1 MQDLLAGPLIIHSR
15 RSDKS
20 AANIVKLDP
29 AMPRFARLV
38 NFLSPWVALG
48 LAGALLAVYR
58 HPGLLGS
65 EPRPAAAPPAA
76 AAAVQ
81 VTPLAAERQAADTV
95 PPPARST
102 PAVSY
107 ADAVARAAP
116 AVVNIATRRVVIER
130 QLPERLAPLFGDVW
144 PEYRQR
150 VDRSLGSGVILDSA
164 GHIAT
169 NHHVI
174 KDAQEIEVQLADGRV
189 APAKL
194 VGSDPDTDLA
204 LLKVELPNLPAMTLG
219 HSDQLRVGD
228 VVLAIGNSLG
238 FGQTVTQGIVS
249 ATGRSALGL
258 ATFENFIQTDAA
270 INQGNSGG
278 ALVTANGELIGINTA
293 VLRGQVGIEG
303 VGFAIPVNLV
313 RGVTA
318 EIERRGRVVRGWTGI
333 GVASLPPDLVDNSG
347 KPVHGVQVRGFYQG
361 SPAPGAGL
369 RPGDIITKLD
379 GTAIADTQAFLANL
393 ARRKPGSTVKV
404 EALRP
409 GAGAVEATVAIVERP
424 RG

>member
-1 MQDLLAGPLIIHSR
+1 MR
-15 RSDKS
+15 RFLR
-20 AANIVKLDP
+20 AL
-29 AMPRFARLV
+29 

-48 LAGALLAVYR
+48 LAAALFLVYR

-65 EPRPAAAPPAA
+65 EPRPPTAAPPATA
-76 AAAVQ
+76 AAPAATSVA
-81 VTPLAAERQAADTV
+81 TAERAPAE
-95 PPPARST
+95 PPAHSG
-102 PAVSY
+102 PALSY

-130 QLPERLAPLFGDVW
+130 QLPQQLAPLFGDVW

-150 VDRSLGSGVILDSA
+150 VDRSLGSGVILDTA

-189 APAKL
+189 GPAKL

-204 LLKVELPNLPAMTLG
+204 LLKVEMPRLPVMTLG

-278 ALVTANGELIGINTA
+278 ALVTASGELVGINTA

-318 EIERRGRVVRGWTGI
+318 EIEHLGRVIRGWTGI
-333 GVASLPPDLVDNSG
+333 GVASLPADLVDNRG
-347 KPVHGVQVRGFYQG
+347 TPVHGVQVRGFYQG
-361 SPAPGAGL
+361 SPAPASGL
-369 RPGDIITKLD
+369 RPGDIIVRLD
-379 GTAIADTQAFLANL
+379 DASITDTQSFLANI
-393 ARRKPGSTVKV
+393 ARRKPGTQVKV

-409 GAGAVEATVAIVERP
+409 GAGRLETSVPIVERP
-424 RG
+424 RA

>member
-1 MQDLLAGPLIIHSR
+1 MR
-15 RSDKS
+15 RILR
-20 AANIVKLDP
+20 AL
-29 AMPRFARLV
+29 

-48 LAGALLAVYR
+48 LAAALFLVYR

-65 EPRPAAAPPAA
+65 EPRPLPAAPAPQTNVAPPAA
-76 AAAVQ
+76 AAAGAG
-81 VTPLAAERQAADTV
+81 TERAAVDPVRTS
-95 PPPARST
+95 PT
-102 PAVSY
+102 LSY

-130 QLPERLAPLFGDVW
+130 QLPQQLAPLFGDVW

-150 VDRSLGSGVILDSA
+150 VDRSLGSGVILDAA

-189 APAKL
+189 GPAKL

-204 LLKVELPNLPAMTLG
+204 LLKVEMARLPVMALG

-278 ALVTANGELIGINTA
+278 ALVTANGELVGINTA

-318 EIERRGRVVRGWTGI
+318 EIEHRGRVIRGWTGI
-333 GVASLPPDLVDNSG
+333 GVASLPADLVDNHG
-347 KPVHGVQVRGFYQG
+347 TPVHGVQIRGFYQG
-361 SPAPGAGL
+361 SPAPAAGL
-369 RPGDIITKLD
+369 RPGDIVTRLDDAAIT
-379 GTAIADTQAFLANL
+379 DTQSFLANV
-393 ARRKPGSTVKV
+393 ARRKPGSQVKV

-409 GAGAVEATVAIVERP
+409 GAGRLETSVPIIERP
-424 RG
+424 RA

>member
-1 MQDLLAGPLIIHSR
+1 MR
-15 RSDKS
+15 RFLR
-20 AANIVKLDP
+20 AL
-29 AMPRFARLV
+29 

-48 LAGALLAVYR
+48 LAAALFLVYR
-58 HPGLLGS
+58 HPALLGS
-65 EPRPAAAPPAA
+65 EHRPPAAAQPATAAPPAT
-76 AAAVQ
+76 
-81 VTPLAAERQAADTV
+81 TPVAAAER
-95 PPPARST
+95 T
-102 PAVSY
+102 PAEPPVRSSPALSY

-130 QLPERLAPLFGDVW
+130 QLPQQLAPLFGDVW

-150 VDRSLGSGVILDSA
+150 VDRSLGSGVILDTA

-189 APAKL
+189 GPAKL

-204 LLKVELPNLPAMTLG
+204 LLKVDMPRLPVMTLG

-278 ALVTANGELIGINTA
+278 ALVTAGGELVGINTA

-318 EIERRGRVVRGWTGI
+318 EIEHLGRVIRGWTGI
-333 GVASLPPDLVDNSG
+333 GVASLPADLVDNRGS
-347 KPVHGVQVRGFYQG
+347 PVHGVQVRGFYQG
-361 SPAPGAGL
+361 SPAPASGL
-369 RPGDIITKLD
+369 RPGDIIVRLD
-379 GTAIADTQAFLANL
+379 DASITDTQSFLANI
-393 ARRKPGSTVKV
+393 ARRKPGTQVKV

-409 GAGAVEATVAIVERP
+409 GAGRIQTSVPIVERP
-424 RG
+424 RA